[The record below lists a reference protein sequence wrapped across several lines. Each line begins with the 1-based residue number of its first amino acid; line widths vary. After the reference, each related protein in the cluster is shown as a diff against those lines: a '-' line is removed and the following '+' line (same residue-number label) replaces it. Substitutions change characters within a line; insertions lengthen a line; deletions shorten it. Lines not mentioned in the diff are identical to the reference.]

1 MCFFVHFEP
10 PIFKVV
16 PDCNFHSFLS
26 LQCLD
31 NKKTVR
37 DSIRLNYFLIFHFS
51 LISEHE
57 KST

>member
-1 MCFFVHFEP
+1 M
-10 PIFKVV
+10 
-16 PDCNFHSFLS
+16 
-26 LQCLD
+26 D

-51 LISEHE
+51 LISEHK